1 MEQRSFKKLFWPT
14 FIELLF
20 FMLMGTID
28 TLMLSN
34 FSDYAVGSVGN
45 ANTLI
50 QLFAVLFLVISN
62 GVAVLVSQYLGAK
75 QEKVAL
81 RVVGTGL
88 IINVLVGL
96 ILSTTLVL
104 SSDILLNL
112 VNTKPEIFTDSKTY
126 LQMISLSLIFVAASN
141 VMTATLRSYQYPK
154 FITYVVITANVL
166 NIIGNYA
173 LIYGHF
179 G

>member
-50 QLFAVLFLVISN
+50 QLFIANKYGYITTKKFL
-62 GVAVLVSQYLGAK
+62 
-75 QEKVAL
+75 
-81 RVVGTGL
+81 
-88 IINVLVGL
+88 
-96 ILSTTLVL
+96 
-104 SSDILLNL
+104 
-112 VNTKPEIFTDSKTY
+112 
-126 LQMISLSLIFVAASN
+126 
-141 VMTATLRSYQYPK
+141 
-154 FITYVVITANVL
+154 
-166 NIIGNYA
+166 
-173 LIYGHF
+173 
-179 G
+179 